1 MLNDIQNTEE
11 NTKYYDRSFIIHQF
25 IQRMNDSKATCSEC
39 NRFFYRH
46 IKSRWYSNQ
55 ESSSVC
61 NDCFMKNQ
69 VKTSVEIWEK
79 IYEYKPEECVVCKK
93 RKKEYPEKYYYY
105 YNENIF
111 DSSRPSIT
119 GLVQKR
125 EDWEIIK
132 KNLDECFGVCLECEN
147 IVNQILPCL
156 KYDELKYYIEEQF
169 LSDKITKEDYKNI
182 MEFYRVDYD
191 IKMKEIIDNLSKS
204 LL

>member
-1 MLNDIQNTEE
+1 
-11 NTKYYDRSFIIHQF
+11 
-25 IQRMNDSKATCSEC
+25 
-39 NRFFYRH
+39 
-46 IKSRWYSNQ
+46 
-55 ESSSVC
+55 
-61 NDCFMKNQ
+61 MKNQ